1 MGYKRLGVALCAAVT
16 LASTAPAG
24 AAAPVTWYQPAAG
37 FVKETYNAAGQPNG
51 FEAPN
56 PWGRYSAYLM
66 QTNDAG
72 QRTWRI
78 ENFLPQG
85 AAAQGSTMYLL
96 EGNER
101 ALLVDTAQ
109 NTVDV
114 PIVPGQADL
123 VTVVERL
130 LGTDNDGSPRTAVPW
145 VVAITHSHGDHTGK
159 NAAVAPRTIYFPAL
173 DWPAAAPSNYRPI
186 KEGGGATQVGQA
198 VGAIALGGRTIE
210 AIDIPEHTPGS
221 TAYLDRANELVATGD
236 GIGSAFVWAHF
247 GAFAQYRTSVHHLQ
261 EVLEPYPG
269 IAVMPAH
276 FYQVKIYARALPP
289 WNGRPLDS
297 KYVDDQVAIADG
309 VMEGTLVGE
318 PYRGV
323 GRNAAW
329 AGVDSARAVYTFN
342 NLYPGGPFGGGASP
356 GVYRAIKIPDT
367 YRTSTALATI
377 DNIKTGFYLI
387 RDHANTTMYLVVGS
401 SKALLVGTGSGS
413 PGIASY
419 VKQFTGNLP
428 LEVVVTSRDLDQTGG
443 LAQFAGHKVYVPA
456 GSMLAGTPVGLG
468 DTIDLGT
475 DADGRP
481 ARFEVH
487 PLSGHDKTGI
497 TLLGVSDRILLSGDA
512 LGEQFN
518 GGGLVLNDT
527 LARFDA
533 ALRSWR
539 TRTDGRYD
547 IVYTAHNYQW
557 TTSPAFVDQTQE
569 AVTRGLTLG
578 EAAVIPSTRYPGY
591 RMIRSTGGAD
601 IVASIVLAYGEAT
614 APGDVSGTVPAT
626 LSLALDGPATFGA
639 FTPGVARE
647 YTATTRATVIST
659 AGEAALSVSDPGH
672 LTNGAFALAQ
682 PLRVEL
688 APSAWSA
695 PVSNAISTITFKQ
708 GIGASDPLRTGTYSK
723 TLTITLSTTT
733 P

>member
-1 MGYKRLGVALCAAVT
+1 MGFKRACVALGVAAS
-16 LASTAPAG
+16 LATAGRAQ
-24 AAAPVTWYQPAAG
+24 AAAPVSWYTPANG
-37 FVKETYNAAGQPNG
+37 FVKETYNATGQPNG
-51 FEAPN
+51 FESPN
-56 PWGRYSAYLM
+56 PWGRYTAYLM

-85 AAAQGSTMYLL
+85 AAAQGSTMYLF
-96 EGNER
+96 EGDDR

-130 LGTDNDGSPRTAVPW
+130 LGTDDDGTPRTAVPW
-145 VVAITHSHGDHTGK
+145 VVAITHAHGDHTGK

-173 DWPAAAPSNYRPI
+173 DWPATAPSSYRPI
-186 KEGGGATQVGQA
+186 KEGGGATAVGQA
-198 VGAIALGGRTIE
+198 VGAIELGGRTIE

-261 EVLEPYPG
+261 DVLQPYPG

-323 GRNAAW
+323 GRNTAW
-329 AGVDSARAVYTFN
+329 AGVDSARAVYTFG
-342 NLYPGGPFGGGASP
+342 NLYPGGPLGGGATP

-367 YRTSTALATI
+367 YRTTTALQAI
-377 DNIKTGFYLI
+377 DNIKSGFYLI
-387 RDHANTTMYLVVGS
+387 RDHANTTMYLIVGS
-401 SKALLVGTGSGS
+401 TKALLVGTGSGS
-413 PGIASY
+413 PGIATY

-443 LAQFAGHKVYVPA
+443 LPQFAGSTVYVPA
-456 GSMLAGTPVGLG
+456 GSGLSGTPVALG
-468 DTIDLGT
+468 DVIDLGV

-481 ARFEVH
+481 LRLEVQ

-497 TLLGVSDRILLSGDA
+497 TLLSISDRILLSGDA

-527 LARFDA
+527 LQRFDA
-533 ALRSWR
+533 ALKAWR

-557 TTSPAFVDQTQE
+557 TTSPQFVDQTQE

-578 EAAVIPSTRYPGY
+578 EAATIPSTRYPGY

-601 IVASIVLAYGEAT
+601 VVASIVLAYGEAVT
-614 APGDVSGTVPAT
+614 PGDVSGTVPAT
-626 LSLALDGPATFGA
+626 LSLSLGTPATFGA
-639 FTPGVARE
+639 FTPGVGRE
-647 YTATTRATVIST
+647 YTTSTTATVIST
-659 AGEAALSVSDPGH
+659 AGEATLSVSDPGH
-672 LTNGAFALAQ
+672 LTNGAFSLPQ

-688 APSAWSA
+688 APSRWTA
-695 PVSNAISTITFKQ
+695 PVSNATSTITFKQ
-708 GIGASDPLRTGTYSK
+708 AIGANDALRTGTYSK
-723 TLTITLSTTT
+723 TLTFTLSTTT